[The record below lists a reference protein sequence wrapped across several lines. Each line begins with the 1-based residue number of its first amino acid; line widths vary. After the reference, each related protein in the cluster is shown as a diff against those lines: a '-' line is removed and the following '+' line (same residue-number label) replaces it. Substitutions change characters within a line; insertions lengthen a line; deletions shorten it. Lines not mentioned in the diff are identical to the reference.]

1 MFSIWLGWWNNV
13 SNPSAKWRGRWWA
26 RLWVRRLSVPQWDI
40 IMTSV
45 EVHLLKRLN
54 TIVRRVL
61 SCQMNILLS
70 LISASA
76 LWSVFTLQI
85 KCYCINFAPS
95 KKKITK
101 IILKKVFFYFLTMCN
116 WRNRESLINFRLKSL
131 VRRTYFIAWF
141 LLKWIWRLDCWV
153 LSVILAVQCF
163 KQDPTCRCDI
173 GRSDIHQDLYC
184 RKQEPFTEKLAIMKF
199 RWRKIHVGIL
209 VVFIRVNE
217 GLRQECGLFADI
229 FKVMI

>member
-26 RLWVRRLSVPQWDI
+26 GLWVRRLSVPQWDI

-101 IILKKVFFYFLTMCN
+101 IILKKSFSIFWQCVTGGTERAWSILD
-116 WRNRESLINFRLKSL
+116 WRAWSDARILLHDSSLSESEDWTAESWVLFWQSSVLNKTRHVDATSEDQTFIKTYTVSNKSL
-131 VRRTYFIAWF
+131 
-141 LLKWIWRLDCWV
+141 LLKNW
-153 LSVILAVQCF
+153 Q
-163 KQDPTCRCDI
+163 
-173 GRSDIHQDLYC
+173 
-184 RKQEPFTEKLAIMKF
+184 
-199 RWRKIHVGIL
+199 
-209 VVFIRVNE
+209 
-217 GLRQECGLFADI
+217 
-229 FKVMI
+229 